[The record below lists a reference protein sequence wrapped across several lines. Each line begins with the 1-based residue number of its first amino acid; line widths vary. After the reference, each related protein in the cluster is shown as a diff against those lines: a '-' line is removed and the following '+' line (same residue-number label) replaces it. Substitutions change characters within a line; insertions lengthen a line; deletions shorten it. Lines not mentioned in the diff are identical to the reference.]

1 MKRVQAF
8 LADTDLKEILYK
20 GSQAIVLRLSGV
32 VMSYVFTTLVSRT
45 YGIKTWGLVALSY
58 TVIQIVSRFSRLG
71 LDRAA
76 LKLISEHQEAGDA
89 EAIGSTYAKALSI
102 LLPATVFAGILLGL
116 FFEVLGSETTGQL
129 YYYRWPLAIAIPLFS
144 MLHLNIWGL
153 RALKRIKEYSLLE
166 NTSIFIFSI
175 GFLFLFQETDWPGN
189 VSIMAFLASIAATCV
204 FSFILWSKYGSLR
217 FSLSNSVPLA
227 TLFKLSIPLLITS
240 SLYLLMGQ
248 IDTLMIA
255 AYRGEE
261 EVGVYNIF
269 IKVVR
274 LTAIGVT
281 GVESIFLPKIAKF
294 YLSKNWKGLE
304 RITLKSSL
312 LVTIVTAVMALLMI
326 IFHKT
331 VLGFFGEDSNLLLA
345 AMATFYW
352 LLAARFMHA
361 VLGNSPYILNMT
373 DRQNVMTKVALAS
386 TLCNVVLNAL
396 LIPPMG
402 IEGAAIAS
410 LVSLLV
416 FNISAL
422 VQVKRIHG
430 INTSVLQKLISR

>member
-8 LADTDLKEILYK
+8 LADTDLREILSK

-32 VMSYVFTTLVSRT
+32 LMSYLFTTLVSRT
-45 YGIKTWGLVALSY
+45 YGIQAWGSVALSY

-76 LKLISEHQEAGDA
+76 LKLIAEQREAEDNDA
-89 EAIGSTYAKALSI
+89 IASTYTKALSI
-102 LLPATVFAGILLGL
+102 VLPATAVAGVLMGL
-116 FFEVLGSETTGQL
+116 FFELVGPEHTGLL
-129 YYYRWPLAIAIPLFS
+129 YPHRWTLAIAIPLFS

-175 GFLFLFQETDWPGN
+175 GFLFLFQESNWSGN
-189 VSIMAFLASIAATCV
+189 ISIMAFLAAIAATCL
-204 FSFILWSKYGSLR
+204 FSFVLWARYGTLR
-217 FSLSNSVPLA
+217 FSLKNSVSLSV
-227 TLFKLSIPLLITS
+227 LFKLSIPLLITS

-255 AYRGEE
+255 AYIGEE

-294 YLSKNWKGLE
+294 YLNQNWKGLE

-312 LVTIVTAVMALLMI
+312 LVTVVTTAMAILMI
-326 IFHKT
+326 VFNKT
-331 VLGFFGEDSNLLLA
+331 VLGFFGEDSNLLFA
-345 AMATFYW
+345 AMTTFYW

-373 DRQNVMTKVALAS
+373 DHQKVMTKVALAS

-396 LIPPMG
+396 LIPSMG
-402 IEGAAIAS
+402 IKGAAIAS
-410 LVSLLV
+410 FVSLLV

-422 VQVKRIHG
+422 MQVKRIHG
-430 INTSVLQKLISR
+430 INTSVLQQLISR